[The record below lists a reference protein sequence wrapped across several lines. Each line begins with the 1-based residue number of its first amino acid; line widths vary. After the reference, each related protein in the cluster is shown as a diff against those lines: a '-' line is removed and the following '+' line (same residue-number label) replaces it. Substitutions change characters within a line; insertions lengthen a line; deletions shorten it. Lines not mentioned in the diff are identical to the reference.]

1 MSLPR
6 LNKID
11 LLLKFMLKLQHMKAI
26 NTGRLLGMLWFR
38 LNRRLSAN
46 LKVAGLNITADQL
59 RLLNQL
65 AENESCNQ
73 LFLAK
78 QLGRDRSAI
87 TRMIQHLELKD
98 WVSRKPDK
106 EDKRAFVVVLTEPG
120 YLLQE
125 TAAAVAQ
132 QTLDELW
139 AGFRTEEKDQCSDY
153 LFRMAQNVR

>member
-87 TRMIQHLELKD
+87 TRMIQHLELKA

-106 EDKRAFVVVLTEPG
+106 EDKRAFVVVLTKPG

>member
-1 MSLPR
+1 
-6 LNKID
+6 
-11 LLLKFMLKLQHMKAI
+11 MLILQHMKAI

-46 LKVAGLNITADQL
+46 LKQAGFDITADQL
-59 RLLNQL
+59 RLLTQL

-87 TRMIQHLELKD
+87 TRMIQHLQTKA

-106 EDKRAFVVVLTEPG
+106 EDKRAFTVVLTMSG
-120 YLLQE
+120 RQLQE
-125 TAAAVAQ
+125 NAAAIGQ

>member
-1 MSLPR
+1 
-6 LNKID
+6 
-11 LLLKFMLKLQHMKAI
+11 MLKLQRMKTI

-46 LKVAGLNITADQL
+46 LKQAGIQLTADQL
-59 RLLNQL
+59 RLLAQL

-87 TRMIQHLELKD
+87 TRMVQQLEAKG
-98 WVSRKPDK
+98 WVSRSADK
-106 EDKRAFVVVLTEPG
+106 EDKRAFTVVLTASG
-120 YLLQE
+120 FALQE
-125 TAAAVAQ
+125 SASEISQ

>member
-1 MSLPR
+1 
-6 LNKID
+6 
-11 LLLKFMLKLQHMKAI
+11 MKTI

-38 LNRRLSAN
+38 LNRRLTAN
-46 LKVAGLNITADQL
+46 LKQSGFDITADQL
-59 RLLNQL
+59 RLLTQL

-87 TRMIQHLELKD
+87 TRMIQHLEAKG
-98 WVSRKPDK
+98 WVDRRADK
-106 EDKRAFVVVLTEPG
+106 EDKRAFVVVLTKSG
-120 YLLQE
+120 RQVQE
-125 TAAAVAQ
+125 TASDIGQ
-132 QTLDELW
+132 LTLDELW